1 MANTPRNNGKPWTA
15 EADKALKKL
24 ADGNTPTRLI
34 ALKLERTE
42 AAIYDHASRLGLPLK
57 PVNQSPYGLKGK

>member
-1 MANTPRNNGKPWTA
+1 MAKTPRNNGKPWTT
-15 EADKALKKL
+15 EANQALKKL

-42 AAIYDHASRLGLPLK
+42 GAIYDHAAGLGLSLK
-57 PVNQSPYGLKGK
+57 PVNQPPYGLKGK